1 MAKAKRESIKE
12 FWSRVDQ
19 EGRRAPA
26 EDEKAK
32 LLGYG
37 LSKRQVHCALVC
49 RFQPKDGSRTRPY
62 VTPDSWACGRRDA
75 KKPPPDC
82 QEQLE
87 LDVLWVH
94 SNHDKPLEEAPTLD
108 ARCLLEMAQK
118 RPDEF
123 FKIYQKC
130 LPGIVRLQRERVEA
144 GRRGVVERREK
155 KIRRAK
161 SLKRAAYREAARQ
174 REVLRQIQQREEA
187 NRRAEAQKRAQEQ
200 EEVRQREE
208 AERRAAAYGE
218 AERVAAAKAQA
229 EEEEKKK
236 QEALRQEEAKKRA
249 EEEEKAHRREQR
261 RPSRQ
266 QKNAAKANLSENGQ
280 QQELAVSAKSADD
293 WVEI

>member
-1 MAKAKRESIKE
+1 MAEAKRETIKE

-19 EGRRAPA
+19 EGRKVQA
-26 EDEKAK
+26 EADQSQLMAS
-32 LLGYG
+32 G
-37 LSKRQVHCALVC
+37 LSKRQVHCVLAY
-49 RFQPKDGSRTRPY
+49 RFQPKDGRRTRPY

-94 SNHDKPLEEAPTLD
+94 SNHDKPLEEAPTPD
-108 ARCLLEMAQK
+108 ARFLSEMAQK

-174 REVLRQIQQREEA
+174 RKVAQQQEEA
-187 NRRAEAQKRAQEQ
+187 RRRAEAQKRAQEQ
-200 EEVRQREE
+200 EE
-208 AERRAAAYGE
+208 ARR
-218 AERVAAAKAQA
+218 R
-229 EEEEKKK
+229 
-236 QEALRQEEAKKRA
+236 
-249 EEEEKAHRREQR
+249 
-261 RPSRQ
+261 
-266 QKNAAKANLSENGQ
+266 
-280 QQELAVSAKSADD
+280 
-293 WVEI
+293 